1 LWNWSQF
8 ATSSEHIPVFKPL
21 TQCQRLRMKT
31 KTRKFVIVA
40 SEPVEGLIHLVR
52 GQRVIPDSDLA
63 KVYGVTTTRLNQ
75 QVRRNADR
83 FPADFAF
90 QVTADEFAGLMLQI
104 ATSKKGRGGRRKL
117 PLVFTEHGAIMA
129 ANVLNSPRAVQ
140 MSVFVVRAFVKM
152 REALSQNRH
161 LAEKLAELER
171 RLTGRL
177 DVHEQAIVHILDEIK
192 KLMEPLPPRWNRSAG
207 KLDFMFGMKPCQN
220 FTAAGDPRAR
230 AKRRR
235 VTSLRQKKV
244 RAFSRRLL
252 H

>member
-1 LWNWSQF
+1 
-8 ATSSEHIPVFKPL
+8 
-21 TQCQRLRMKT
+21 
-31 KTRKFVIVA
+31 
-40 SEPVEGLIHLVR
+40 
-52 GQRVIPDSDLA
+52 
-63 KVYGVTTTRLNQ
+63 VTTTRLNQ

-117 PLVFTEHGAIMA
+117 PLAFTEHGAIMA

-152 REALSQNRH
+152 RAMLGDNRH

-192 KLMEPLPPRWNRSAG
+192 KLMEPLPPPPEPKRREIGFHVRDEAVS
-207 KLDFMFGMKPCQN
+207 KLHGSRGSPRQSEA
-220 FTAAGDPRAR
+220 AAGDEAQ
-230 AKRRR
+230 
-235 VTSLRQKKV
+235 TKKG
-244 RAFSRRLL
+244 
-252 H
+252 

>member
-1 LWNWSQF
+1 
-8 ATSSEHIPVFKPL
+8 
-21 TQCQRLRMKT
+21 MKT
-31 KTRKFVIVA
+31 KTIIIPHQ
-40 SEPVEGLIHLVR
+40 PVEDLIHTLR
-52 GQRVIPDSDLA
+52 GQRIILDSDLA
-63 KVYGVTTTRLNQ
+63 KVYRVTTTRLNQ

-117 PLVFTEHGAIMA
+117 PLAFTEHGAIMA

-152 REALSQNRH
+152 REMLGDNRH

-192 KLMEPLPPRWNRSAG
+192 KLMEPLPPPPEPKRREIGFHVRDEAVS
-207 KLDFMFGMKPCQN
+207 KLHGSRGSPRQSEA
-220 FTAAGDPRAR
+220 AAGDEAQ
-230 AKRRR
+230 
-235 VTSLRQKKV
+235 TKKG
-244 RAFSRRLL
+244 
-252 H
+252 